1 MEEFEM
7 GTLSAKER
15 ILKAV
20 QDLPAEA
27 GIEDAMERL
36 YLLLKIDKGLQQADA
51 GETVS
56 HEEAK
61 ERLGKWLE

>member
-1 MEEFEM
+1 M

-20 QDLPAEA
+20 QDMPAEA

-36 YLLLKIDKGLQQADA
+36 YLFLQIEKGLQQADA
-51 GETVS
+51 GETIS
-56 HEEAK
+56 HDEAK

>member
-36 YLLLKIDKGLQQADA
+36 YLLLKIEKGFQQADA

-61 ERLGKWLE
+61 ERMKKWLG